1 MFINRGLKSCCAYG
15 VNLGKIKY
23 FCFAEQMFGLMSMLM
38 YTGINA
44 CKMKLHKVIRLTATA
59 VFLAAL
65 SPGLSACYSA
75 MPIANARTA
84 AESKSDLRTYI
95 VYYDTAVG
103 NAHIEDF
110 IKENKIE
117 VVYRYTNINGYALR
131 LRSDEQRAA
140 LEKVSGVLSVQ
151 ADGMLQL
158 H

>member
-1 MFINRGLKSCCAYG
+1 MKS
-15 VNLGKIKY
+15 
-23 FCFAEQMFGLMSMLM
+23 
-38 YTGINA
+38 
-44 CKMKLHKVIRLTATA
+44 HKVICLTVMV

-75 MPIANARTA
+75 MPIANARTG
-84 AESKSDLRTYI
+84 AESKSVLATYI

-103 NAHIEDF
+103 NAHIDAF

-131 LRSDEQRAA
+131 LRSDELRAA
-140 LEKVSGVLSVQ
+140 LEKVNGVLSVQ